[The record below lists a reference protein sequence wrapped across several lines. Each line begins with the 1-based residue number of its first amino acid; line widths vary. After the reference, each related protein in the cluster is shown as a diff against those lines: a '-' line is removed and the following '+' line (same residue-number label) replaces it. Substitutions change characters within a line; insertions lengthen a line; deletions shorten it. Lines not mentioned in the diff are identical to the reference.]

1 MFAISRIASKL
12 NAVNNLVRKNL
23 SNNNN
28 NDNNDN
34 TNRWSSDLWSDS
46 TPKSITNKL
55 LKLLD
60 SSGLKGKMQIRKS
73 SRSSSSSSSSSMR
86 RQRAHT
92 IEYNSNNKPSNIL
105 DEINSN
111 CLLLKKCLRN
121 RRKIIFMTKKE
132 KTKDEMVNE
141 QVKDV
146 KNKAQEMLQNIFT
159 QNISPTYFATYS
171 RRARP
176 FEN

>member
-60 SSGLKGKMQIRKS
+60 SSGLKGKMQIRKTVCVS
-73 SRSSSSSSSSSMR
+73 TGLRLSGGSR
-86 RQRAHT
+86 AG
-92 IEYNSNNKPSNIL
+92 P
-105 DEINSN
+105 
-111 CLLLKKCLRN
+111 CL
-121 RRKIIFMTKKE
+121 
-132 KTKDEMVNE
+132 
-141 QVKDV
+141 
-146 KNKAQEMLQNIFT
+146 
-159 QNISPTYFATYS
+159 S
-171 RRARP
+171 RRAQGGP
-176 FEN
+176 T

>member
-1 MFAISRIASKL
+1 MTIIICSPLVVLASKL

-28 NDNNDN
+28 NNDNNDN
-34 TNRWSSDLWSDS
+34 TNEWSSDLWSDS

-86 RQRAHT
+86 RQRAHNR
-92 IEYNSNNKPSNIL
+92 YNQI
-105 DEINSN
+105 INHQ
-111 CLLLKKCLRN
+111 
-121 RRKIIFMTKKE
+121 IYWTKS
-132 KTKDEMVNE
+132 
-141 QVKDV
+141 
-146 KNKAQEMLQNIFT
+146 T
-159 QNISPTYFATYS
+159 QTVFY
-171 RRARP
+171 
-176 FEN
+176 